1 MSWRGVNR
9 LEWNQNRNHRAFD
22 ISFYRSRLA
31 NQISEGAS
39 QNRQACRLTSGNHR
53 FSLAQYLPA
62 APTPFE
68 VPMRIAR
75 FLSALLLFAAV
86 SPTWSAEND
95 PTRVL
100 PPGKVLT
107 DSRTEKLRTLDDYA
121 PFHPPASLDAWKKRR
136 EELREQVLVA
146 NGLWP
151 MPKRVPLNAVVHGK
165 MDMGRYT
172 VEKVSF
178 VSLPGH
184 YVTGTLFRPKN
195 ASGKSP
201 GILSPHGHWNDGRF
215 YDAFLM
221 NRRGSE
227 EIFGQLKNGAEFS
240 VEGARYPLQAR
251 CAQLASLGCVVFHYD
266 MLGHAD
272 SKAIPH
278 REGFLDAEAQLRLQS
293 TMGLQTFNS
302 IRALDFITSLPDVDA
317 SRIGVTGASGG
328 GTQTFILCAVD
339 DRPAAAFPAVMVST
353 GMQGGCVCENCSL
366 LRVGTGNVEL
376 AALFAPKPLAMS
388 GANDWTKELAT
399 KGLPELKKLYA
410 LYGAEDKVAGT
421 VYAQFPHNYN
431 GASGLLM
438 YEWFNKHFKLGHPT
452 PIHEVPFIGLSSR
465 ELTVYDA
472 EHPRPKDE
480 LDVKALR
487 TSMATASDKQWATYV
502 PKDELTL
509 KLLKANGRAA
519 LKAITGWNGPVTTMS
534 AYYSGGEEFTNELQ
548 SKDGVKLIGAVIKN
562 STRRTPAV
570 TLVKPAKAV
579 NSKVVIVWVDA
590 RGKSSLF
597 EEGKLIAA
605 ADKALDAGATIVAID
620 LIGTGEWQ
628 SGTKLAVDKR
638 FAGFTYGYNWALLS
652 QRVQDILS
660 AVTNSSRPG
669 VKVYLAGFGAAG
681 PSVLLAHSLCG
692 ESVSR
697 CAADANHFNFSNITK
712 TDDPMML
719 PGALKY
725 GGLDCLASLN
735 APTPLLIHNAEGAG
749 LGKWLNAAYSAA
761 GHPENLTLKTEKME
775 PMQMI
780 GWLLK

>member
-1 MSWRGVNR
+1 MR
-9 LEWNQNRNHRAFD
+9 
-22 ISFYRSRLA
+22 ISRL
-31 NQISEGAS
+31 
-39 QNRQACRLTSGNHR
+39 
-53 FSLAQYLPA
+53 LP
-62 APTPFE
+62 
-68 VPMRIAR
+68 
-75 FLSALLLFAAV
+75 ALLLLAVFSPARAADG
-86 SPTWSAEND
+86 D

-100 PPGKVLT
+100 PPGQVMT

-121 PFHPPASLDAWKKRR
+121 PFHPPASLDIWKKRR
-136 EELREQVLVA
+136 QELREQVLVA

-151 MPKRVPLNAVVHGK
+151 MPKPVPLNAVVHGK

-195 ASGKSP
+195 ATGKVP

-221 NRRGSE
+221 NRRGPE

-293 TMGLQTFNS
+293 TMGLQTYNS
-302 IRALDFITSLPDVDA
+302 IRALDFITSLPDVD
-317 SRIGVTGASGG
+317 SQRIGVTGASGG

-339 DRPAAAFPAVMVST
+339 DRPTAAFPAVMVST

-399 KGLPELKKLYA
+399 KGLPELKQLYA

-438 YEWFNKHFKLGHPT
+438 YEWFNKHFKLGHAT
-452 PIHEVPFIGLSSR
+452 PIQEVPFVGLSSR

-472 EHPRPKDE
+472 KHPRPSDE
-480 LDVKALR
+480 TDVMALR
-487 TSMATASDKQWATYV
+487 AAMTEASNKQWESYL
-502 PKDELTL
+502 PKDKPTL
-509 KLLKANGRAA
+509 NLLKANATAA
-519 LKAITGWNGPVTTMS
+519 LRAM
-534 AYYSGGEEFTNELQ
+534 AGGGISDLGESKGFSFSTAARHEQ
-548 SKDGVKLIGAVIKN
+548 DGKDGVKWTGLVLDRSNRKI
-562 STRRTPAV
+562 PAIE
-570 TLVKPAKAV
+570 LRKA
-579 NSKVVIVWVDA
+579 SEPKAVIVWVDP

-597 EEGKLIAA
+597 QGGKITPLAR
-605 ADKALDAGATIVAID
+605 KVLDSDVEIFAID
-620 LIGTGEWQ
+620 LFGTGEWKQ
-628 SGTKLAVDKR
+628 EKGLLVDNK
-638 FAGFTYGYNWALLS
+638 FAGFTFGYNLPILS

-660 AVTNSSRPG
+660 AVADLPRADKP
-669 VKVYLAGFGAAG
+669 VYLAGFGEAG
-681 PSVLLAHSLCG
+681 PCVLLANSLCRRA
-692 ESVSR
+692 VSR
-697 CAADANHFNFSNITK
+697 CAVDANHFNFSNITK

-735 APTPLLIHNAEGAG
+735 APAPLLIHNAEGSG
-749 LGKWLNAAYSAA
+749 LGKWLNAAYAA
-761 GHPENLTLKTEKME
+761 GGHPENLTLKTESLQ
-775 PMQMI
+775 PMQMVE
-780 GWLLK
+780 WLLK